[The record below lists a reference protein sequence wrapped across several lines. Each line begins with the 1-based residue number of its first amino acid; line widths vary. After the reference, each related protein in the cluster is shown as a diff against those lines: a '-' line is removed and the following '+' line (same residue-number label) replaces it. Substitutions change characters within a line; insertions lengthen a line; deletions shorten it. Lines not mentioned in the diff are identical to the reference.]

1 MHNVCITGPAGSGKS
16 AVGRL
21 FAHERATVFVC
32 SRDTMAI
39 SVDPRAL
46 ANPAGSVLILDECGH
61 EALRHAERQLSAFV
75 EAGGRL
81 VLITKTF
88 SGVPLS
94 MLDPLFKH
102 GGLRDVNMAVHHAG
116 ERPTFDERFAC
127 APQLV
132 LASAGAEAP

>member
-32 SRDTMAI
+32 THDTQNI
-39 SVDPRAL
+39 VVEPRAL
-46 ANPAGSVLILDECGH
+46 ANPAGSALVLDECTH
-61 EALRHAERQLSAFV
+61 EALRRAEQKLAAFV

-88 SGVPLS
+88 SGIPLS
-94 MLDPLFKH
+94 LLGPLFKH
-102 GGLRDVNMAVHHAG
+102 GGLRDINIAVHHTGA
-116 ERPTFDERFAC
+116 RPSFEERFAC

-132 LASAGAEAP
+132 LASEAVETP